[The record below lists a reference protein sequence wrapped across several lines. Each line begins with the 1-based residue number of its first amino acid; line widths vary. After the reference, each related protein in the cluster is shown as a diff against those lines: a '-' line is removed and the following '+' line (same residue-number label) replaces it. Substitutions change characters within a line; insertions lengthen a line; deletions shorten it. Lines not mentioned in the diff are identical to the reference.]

1 MVTPLG
7 QLVISVMEV
16 SNSVMKVYEYTIS
29 VTSRSV
35 EFLLT
40 TVSDYLLNILLFYN
54 AVLSFISTQYFLD
67 L

>member
-54 AVLSFISTQYFLD
+54 AVLSLISTQYFLD